1 MVFLAG
7 PKSTVLGAIK
17 LQLANIGTN
26 LVWST
31 YKPEST
37 WSEYEVR
44 VPCFGIEFILKNA
57 NGIHWTASESG
68 FCGGPTRIDKKP
80 VVGHHLKLYQTL
92 IPLLL
97 EKPNIMLR
105 DISTGSRLQTYQ
117 SQFLISNDFDLP
129 EVRTHDLPSLE
140 QMLWPINLVLMW
152 PIKKYN

>member
-80 VVGHHLKLYQTL
+80 VAGHHLKLYQTL
-92 IPLLL
+92 ALYYRKHLTLCSEIFQPAQDY
-97 EKPNIMLR
+97 K
-105 DISTGSRLQTYQ
+105 
-117 SQFLISNDFDLP
+117 
-129 EVRTHDLPSLE
+129 
-140 QMLWPINLVLMW
+140 
-152 PIKKYN
+152 PIKANFWSRMILIYQRFEPTTYRVWSRCFDQLIWS

>member
-7 PKSTVLGAIK
+7 PKLTVLGAIK

-31 YKPEST
+31 YKPDST
-37 WSEYEVR
+37 RSEYEVR
-44 VPCFGIEFILKNA
+44 VPCFGIEFILKSA

-92 IPLLL
+92 ALYYRKHLILCSEIFQQAQDYEPI
-97 EKPNIMLR
+97 KAN
-105 DISTGSRLQTYQ
+105 
-117 SQFLISNDFDLP
+117 FLITNDFDLP
-129 EVRTHDLPSLE
+129 
-140 QMLWPINLVLMW
+140 
-152 PIKKYN
+152 

>member
-7 PKSTVLGAIK
+7 PKSTVIGAIK

-37 WSEYEVR
+37 RSEYEVR
-44 VPCFGIEFILKNA
+44 VPCFGIEFILKSA

-68 FCGGPTRIDKKP
+68 FWGGPTRIDKKTSSRASF
-80 VVGHHLKLYQTL
+80 KTL
-92 IPLLL
+92 PNPRPLLL
-97 EKPNIMLR
+97 ETPNIMLR

-117 SQFLISNDFDLP
+117 SQFFLSRMILIYQRFEPTTYRVWSRCFDQLIW
-129 EVRTHDLPSLE
+129 S
-140 QMLWPINLVLMW
+140 
-152 PIKKYN
+152 